1 MVNCNKYNITVYIC
15 QQVYEKYMCSG
26 IEFINR
32 IDLVLNEQ
40 GRTRK
45 SLAENLD
52 ILPATMASW
61 KSKDIFPPVDTLSKI
76 ADELEVSLDWL
87 IAGYPGF
94 GVDKETFGEYSRE
107 AVRERIYK
115 SLIGK
120 DELPSEEEL
129 AKIHAENK
137 ISFPISYQALRNW
150 SKGRISLD
158 MYFFQQMAYNLK
170 TNIQYLLTGQ
180 DDKLPQDFDPVL
192 FKAARENANSVHC
205 LYNLSE
211 DKKKIVSDMLN
222 KLMELE
228 HLEHVSK
235 K

>member
-1 MVNCNKYNITVYIC
+1 MDI
-15 QQVYEKYMCSG
+15 SG
-26 IEFINR
+26 ISLVNR
-32 IDLVLNEQ
+32 IDEVLSEL
-40 GRTRK
+40 GLTRK
-45 SLAENLD
+45 EFAAKID
-52 ILPATMASW
+52 VIPTTMATW
-61 KSKDIFPPVDTLSKI
+61 KTRDIFPPVDTLSKI

-87 IAGYPGF
+87 IAGYPGW
-94 GVDKETFGEYSRE
+94 GVDKDTFGENSRE

-115 SLIGK
+115 VLTGK
-120 DELPSEEEL
+120 EGLTEEEIQ
-129 AKIHAENK
+129 AAHTANK

-180 DDKLPQDFDPVL
+180 EDKLPKDFDPVL

-205 LYNLSE
+205 LYNLSD
-211 DKKKIVSDMLN
+211 DKKQIVSDMLN

>member
-1 MVNCNKYNITVYIC
+1 MHNEEL
-15 QQVYEKYMCSG
+15 QLSG
-26 IEFINR
+26 IDLINR
-32 IDLVLNEQ
+32 IDTVLKEKSL
-40 GRTRK
+40 TRK
-45 SLAENLD
+45 ELCENLG
-52 ILPATMASW
+52 ILQGTMATW
-61 KSKDIFPPVDTLSKI
+61 KTKNIFPPVQTLSKI

-137 ISFPISYQALRNW
+137 ISFPISYQALKNW
-150 SKGRISLD
+150 AKGRISLD
-158 MYFFQQMAYNLK
+158 MYFFQQMAYKLNTNL
-170 TNIQYLLTGQ
+170 QYLLTGQ
-180 DDKLPQDFDPVL
+180 EDKLPKDFDPVL

-205 LYNLSE
+205 LYNLSD
-211 DKKKIVSDMLN
+211 DKKQIVSDMLN

>member
-1 MVNCNKYNITVYIC
+1 MV
-15 QQVYEKYMCSG
+15 SG
-26 IEFINR
+26 IEFVSR
-32 IDLVLNEQ
+32 IDELLSEQ
-40 GRTRK
+40 KITRK
-45 SLAENLD
+45 EFGEKLELAQS
-52 ILPATMASW
+52 TMATC
-61 KSKDIFPPVDTLSKI
+61 KSKDILPPVDTLSKI

-87 IAGYPGF
+87 IAGYPGW
-94 GVDKETFGEYSRE
+94 GVDKETFGENSRE

-115 SLIGK
+115 ALIKK

-137 ISFPISYQALRNW
+137 TSFPISYQALRNW

-158 MYFFQQMAYNLK
+158 MYFFQQMAYNLN
-170 TNIQYLLTGQ
+170 TNIQYLLTGL

-222 KLMELE
+222 KLMDLE

>member
-1 MVNCNKYNITVYIC
+1 MDI
-15 QQVYEKYMCSG
+15 SG
-26 IEFINR
+26 ISLVNR
-32 IDLVLNEQ
+32 IDEVLSEL
-40 GRTRK
+40 GLTRK
-45 SLAENLD
+45 EFAAKID
-52 ILPATMASW
+52 VIPTTMATW
-61 KSKDIFPPVDTLSKI
+61 KTRDIFPPVDTLSKI

-87 IAGYPGF
+87 IAGYPGW
-94 GVDKETFGEYSRE
+94 GVDKETFGENSRE

-115 SLIGK
+115 VLTGK
-120 DELPSEEEL
+120 EGLTEEEIQ
-129 AKIHAENK
+129 AAHTANK

-180 DDKLPQDFDPVL
+180 EDKLPKDFDPVL

-205 LYNLSE
+205 LYNLSD
-211 DKKKIVSDMLN
+211 DKKQIVSDMLN

>member
-1 MVNCNKYNITVYIC
+1 MHNEEF
-15 QQVYEKYMCSG
+15 QLSG
-26 IEFINR
+26 VDLINR
-32 IDLVLNEQ
+32 IDTVLKENAS
-40 GRTRK
+40 TRK
-45 SLAENLD
+45 ELCEKLG
-52 ILPATMASW
+52 ILQGTMATW
-61 KSKDIFPPVDTLSKI
+61 KTKNIFPSVQTLSYI

-87 IAGYPGF
+87 IAGYPGW
-94 GVDKETFGEYSRE
+94 GVDKETFGENSRE

-115 SLIGK
+115 VLTGK
-120 DELPSEEEL
+120 EGLTEEEIQ
-129 AKIHAENK
+129 AAHTANK

-222 KLMELE
+222 KLMDLE

>member
-1 MVNCNKYNITVYIC
+1 
-15 QQVYEKYMCSG
+15 MCSG

-32 IDLVLNEQ
+32 IDIVLNEQ
-40 GRTRK
+40 GKTRK

-87 IAGYPGF
+87 IAGYPGW
-94 GVDKETFGEYSRE
+94 GVDKETFGENSRE

-115 SLIGK
+115 ALTGK
-120 DELPSEEEL
+120 DGLTEEEIKT
-129 AKIHAENK
+129 AHTENK
-137 ISFPISYQALRNW
+137 ISFPISYQALKNW
-150 SKGRISLD
+150 AKGRISLD
-158 MYFFQQMAYNLK
+158 MYFFQQMAYNLN

-205 LYNLSE
+205 LYNLSD

>member
-1 MVNCNKYNITVYIC
+1 MDI
-15 QQVYEKYMCSG
+15 SG
-26 IEFINR
+26 ISLVNR
-32 IDLVLNEQ
+32 IDEVLSEL
-40 GRTRK
+40 GLTRK
-45 SLAENLD
+45 EFAAKID
-52 ILPATMASW
+52 VIPTTMATW
-61 KSKDIFPPVDTLSKI
+61 KTRDIFPPVDTLSKI

-87 IAGYPGF
+87 IAGYPGW
-94 GVDKETFGEYSRE
+94 GVDKETFGENSRE

-115 SLIGK
+115 VLTGK
-120 DELPSEEEL
+120 EDLTEEEIQV
-129 AKIHAENK
+129 AHTANK

-180 DDKLPQDFDPVL
+180 EDKLPKDFDPVL

-205 LYNLSE
+205 LYNLSD
-211 DKKKIVSDMLN
+211 DKKQIVSDMLN

>member
-1 MVNCNKYNITVYIC
+1 MGF
-15 QQVYEKYMCSG
+15 G
-26 IEFINR
+26 IDLVNR
-32 IDLVLNEQ
+32 IDQVLSDT
-40 GRTRK
+40 GMSRK
-45 SLAENLD
+45 EFGEKLNIVQSTLA
-52 ILPATMASW
+52 TW
-61 KSKDIFPPVDTLSKI
+61 KSRDICPPVDTLSKI

-87 IAGYPGF
+87 IAGYPGW
-94 GVDKETFGEYSRE
+94 GVDKETFGENSRE

-115 SLIGK
+115 ALIKK

-129 AKIHAENK
+129 ARIHTENK
-137 ISFPISYQALRNW
+137 TSFPISYQALRNW

>member
-1 MVNCNKYNITVYIC
+1 MDI
-15 QQVYEKYMCSG
+15 SG
-26 IEFINR
+26 ISLVNR
-32 IDLVLNEQ
+32 IDEVLSEL
-40 GRTRK
+40 GLTRK
-45 SLAENLD
+45 EFAAKID
-52 ILPATMASW
+52 VIPTTMATW
-61 KSKDIFPPVDTLSKI
+61 KTRDIFPPVDTLSKI

-87 IAGYPGF
+87 IAGYPGW
-94 GVDKETFGEYSRE
+94 GVDKETFGENSRE

-115 SLIGK
+115 VITGK
-120 DELPSEEEL
+120 EGLTEEEIQ
-129 AKIHAENK
+129 AAHTANK

-180 DDKLPQDFDPVL
+180 EDKLPKDFDPVL

-205 LYNLSE
+205 LYNLSD
-211 DKKKIVSDMLN
+211 DKKQIVSDMLN

>member
-1 MVNCNKYNITVYIC
+1 MDI
-15 QQVYEKYMCSG
+15 SG
-26 IEFINR
+26 ISLVNR
-32 IDLVLNEQ
+32 IDEVLSEL
-40 GRTRK
+40 GLTRK
-45 SLAENLD
+45 EFAAKID
-52 ILPATMASW
+52 VIPTTMATW
-61 KSKDIFPPVDTLSKI
+61 KTRDIFPPVDTLSKI

-137 ISFPISYQALRNW
+137 ISFPIAYQALRNW

-222 KLMELE
+222 KLMDLE

>member
-1 MVNCNKYNITVYIC
+1 
-15 QQVYEKYMCSG
+15 MCSG

-32 IDLVLNEQ
+32 IDIVLNEQ
-40 GRTRK
+40 GKTRK

-87 IAGYPGF
+87 IAGYPGW
-94 GVDKETFGEYSRE
+94 GVDKETFGENSRE

-115 SLIGK
+115 ALTGK
-120 DELPSEEEL
+120 DGLTEEEIKT
-129 AKIHAENK
+129 AHIENK
-137 ISFPISYQALRNW
+137 ISFPISYQALKNW

-158 MYFFQQMAYNLK
+158 MYFFQQMAYNLN

-205 LYNLSE
+205 LYNLSD
-211 DKKKIVSDMLN
+211 DKKKIVGDMLN

>member
-1 MVNCNKYNITVYIC
+1 
-15 QQVYEKYMCSG
+15 MCSG
-26 IEFINR
+26 IELVSR
-32 IDLVLNEQ
+32 IDGILAEL
-40 GRTRK
+40 GLTRK
-45 SLAENLD
+45 DFAEKMD
-52 ILPATMASW
+52 IIPATMATW
-61 KSKDIFPPVDTLSKI
+61 KSKNIFPPVDTLSKI

-120 DELPSEEEL
+120 DELPSEEDL

-137 ISFPISYQALRNW
+137 ISFPISYQALKNW
-150 SKGRISLD
+150 AKGRISLD
-158 MYFFQQMAYNLK
+158 MYFFQQMAYKLNTNL
-170 TNIQYLLTGQ
+170 QYLLTGLE
-180 DDKLPQDFDPVL
+180 DKLPKDFDPVL

-205 LYNLSE
+205 LYNLSD
-211 DKKKIVSDMLN
+211 DKKQIVSDMLN

-228 HLEHVSK
+228 HLERISK